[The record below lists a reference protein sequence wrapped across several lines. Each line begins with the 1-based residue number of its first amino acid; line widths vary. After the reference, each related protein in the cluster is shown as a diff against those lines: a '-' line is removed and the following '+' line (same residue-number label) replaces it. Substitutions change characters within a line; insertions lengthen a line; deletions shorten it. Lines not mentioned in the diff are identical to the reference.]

1 LIGII
6 LLHLLAACLYRRH
19 QASPPTDGYL
29 YPPIPAIYIS
39 AESPF
44 PELEQFVWDS
54 AAYYNL
60 DLVTFG
66 GEMKEA
72 LGQYLE
78 CEVGKGTKAIM
89 VGTRRTDPHGGK
101 SPLLLLA

>member
-1 LIGII
+1 
-6 LLHLLAACLYRRH
+6 
-19 QASPPTDGYL
+19 
-29 YPPIPAIYIS
+29 
-39 AESPF
+39 
-44 PELEQFVWDS
+44 
-54 AAYYNL
+54 
-60 DLVTFG
+60 
-66 GEMKEA
+66 MKEA